1 MVFRPAQ
8 DPDAT
13 LVWGKTFLKDDIC
26 FCLLCLKIKVN
37 LLSRHAGKG
46 TKGKGSRPRAQRMR
60 NQKLTF
66 LSRLSG
72 QSDTPF

>member
-46 TKGKGSRPRAQRMR
+46 TKGARVQGPRPNACVI
-60 NQKLTF
+60 KC
-66 LSRLSG
+66 
-72 QSDTPF
+72 